1 MAKNKISKRTKK
13 LAVITGLGVIASIM
27 SILKDKD
34 KSIKVRNQVIS
45 TQDFY
50 ICELE
55 QFIMDNIS
63 GYDFSYM
70 VGIPK

>member
-1 MAKNKISKRTKK
+1 MMKVKFSTRTKK
-13 LAVITGLGVIASIM
+13 LGALSLTLLGASM
-27 SILKDKD
+27 LSIINDKE
-34 KSIKVRNQVIS
+34 KSIRIRNKVIS

-50 ICELE
+50 ICDLE
-55 QFIMDNIS
+55 QFIMDNIT

>member
-1 MAKNKISKRTKK
+1 MAKRKLSKRTKM
-13 LAVITGLGVIASIM
+13 LATFTAIGVGAVIM
-27 SILKDKD
+27 SVMKDKD
-34 KSIKVRNQVIS
+34 KSIKVRNSVIA

-55 QFIMDNIS
+55 QFIMDNVP

-70 VGIPK
+70 VGIPE

>member
-1 MAKNKISKRTKK
+1 MAKRKLSKRTKM
-13 LAVITGLGVIASIM
+13 LATFTAIGVGAVIM
-27 SILKDKD
+27 SVMKDKD
-34 KSIKVRNQVIS
+34 KSIKVRNSVIA

-55 QFIMDNIS
+55 QFIVDNVP

-70 VGIPK
+70 VGIPE